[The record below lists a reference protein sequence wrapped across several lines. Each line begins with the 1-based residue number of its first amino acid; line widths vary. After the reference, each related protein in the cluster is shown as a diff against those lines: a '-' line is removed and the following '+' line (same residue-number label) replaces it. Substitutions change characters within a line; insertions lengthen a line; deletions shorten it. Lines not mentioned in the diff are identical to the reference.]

1 MRFLMGAGVRKR
13 GGRDRAGRRRF
24 GVFRVPRFSLGL
36 GRDATLLFW
45 GLFVFQLGFG
55 LYGYLFTLYLE
66 SLGAT
71 AFQIGILI
79 GAQGL
84 LRIAV
89 NLPAGI
95 MCDRFSRRK
104 IIVLTTL
111 VTVPAALSFG
121 LAQNWWQVLPG
132 MLVIVLGNLGTPS
145 FSSYLADAGTETDRG
160 RAFAMVYTFGPS
172 VALIVSP
179 VTGGWLADAT
189 AMRFVFFASSA
200 FYLASTLIL
209 MLISNRPLAHHG
221 GVAATYREAFAVPV
235 VRAIGFLQ
243 FGVLAVL
250 AIGTTLLTNYLKEAH
265 GVGVGM
271 VGWLGSIAAVGS
283 MLLSLTVGRVAW
295 MTPIRAIAVA
305 PLFVGLLCGVTL
317 LTGNPIILA
326 VAFLGRGGF
335 MVAWSLFAAVLS
347 ETTPARL
354 QSRAF
359 AISEFLGAIGFA
371 LAPVAAGALYGWNRG
386 LPLAITVVATP
397 VLAAATVWIDR
408 RFVRPAVRAQR
419 MRLEQ
424 APVVTGE
431 ALPGDAIAEGVA

>member
-1 MRFLMGAGVRKR
+1 VVGTDVRKR
-13 GGRDRAGRRRF
+13 VGQGRAGRGRIGVLRRP
-24 GVFRVPRFSLGL
+24 RVALGL
-36 GRDATLLFW
+36 GRDATHLFW

-66 SLGAT
+66 SLGAS
-71 AFQIGILI
+71 AIQIGILV

-95 MCDRFSRRK
+95 LVDRFSRRK

-111 VTVPAALSFG
+111 LTVPAALSFG
-121 LAQNWWQVLPG
+121 FAQNWWQVLPG

-145 FSSYLADAGTETDRG
+145 FSSYLADAGADTDRG

-209 MLISNRPLAHHG
+209 MLISERPLAHHG

-235 VRAIGFLQ
+235 VRAVGFLQ

-265 GVGVGM
+265 GIGVGM
-271 VGWLGSIAAVGS
+271 VGWFGSIAAVGS
-283 MLLSLTVGRVAW
+283 MFLSLTVGRVAW
-295 MTPIRAIAVA
+295 MTPIRAIGVA
-305 PLFVGLLCGVTL
+305 PLFVGFLCGVTL
-317 LTGNPIILA
+317 LTGNPVVLA

-371 LAPVAAGALYGWNRG
+371 LAPFVAGALYGWHRG

-408 RFVRPAVRAQR
+408 RYVRPAVRAQKAS
-419 MRLEQ
+419 LEQ
-424 APVVTGE
+424 ATVAAGDALAGE
-431 ALPGDAIAEGVA
+431 AIAEGVA